1 MKNVTRWILMPAL
14 AALVVLTCVM
24 PAHAQTTTPPKALV
38 NVNTATEAELVAL
51 PGIGPATAKKI
62 IAGRPFAAVADLSKA
77 GVPAKTLTKITPLV
91 TVGTPAAPKPP
102 APAAAAPAK
111 TAPATTTPP
120 KTVGSDVVA
129 QTPPVKGMVWVNT
142 STKVFH
148 REGDKWYGKT
158 KAGKFMTEADAL
170 KAGFREAKE
179 PGAKKK

>member
-14 AALVVLTCVM
+14 AALVVLAFVT
-24 PAHAQTTTPPKALV
+24 PAHAQTATPPKALV
-38 NVNTATEAELVAL
+38 NVNTATQAELEAL
-51 PGIGPATAKKI
+51 PGIGAATAKKI

-77 GVPAKTLTKITPLV
+77 GVPANTLTKITPLV

-102 APAAAAPAK
+102 APAA
-111 TAPATTTPP
+111 TAPVNRTTTTP
-120 KTVGSDVVA
+120 KTVTTDVVA

-179 PGAKKK
+179 PGAVKK